1 MGTVRSIEEQQ
12 AAGRQA
18 RKRVPRSGHADWHA
32 AAGRD
37 VVSILK
43 ESERDRIPELL
54 PIRWERMAASPFGF
68 FRGAT
73 AVMARD
79 LAGRPDTGLIVQIC
93 GDAHV
98 RNMGAFASPEGHLV
112 FDINDFDETIRAPFE
127 WDLLRF
133 ATSLVLAGREAGDTD
148 DECLAST
155 GAFVR
160 SYREAVRAF
169 AKLPYI
175 DLLRIEVKRILTEKP
190 IYRILRMA
198 ERATPLWL
206 LAKITEERDSGER
219 RFIERPPLLRRLA
232 APEAEKVQQS
242 LAPYEETLAAEHR
255 FALGHYRPVDF
266 AFKVV
271 GTGSVG
277 VRDFVIL
284 MAGAAQDDVLFL
296 QIKEE
301 MQSCYAPYV
310 DEADTHH
317 GRRAATGQR
326 LMQRATDPF
335 LGWTEIDG
343 RPFLVRQLNDHKAAV
358 GPADLTGKP
367 LVEYATVAGSVLAR
381 AHARTGESAA
391 LAAYCGKNEW
401 LDAAITRFA
410 IAYADQMV
418 TDHARFVDAHRAMA
432 VSRPVS

>member
-1 MGTVRSIEEQQ
+1 MRSIEEQQ

-18 RKRVPRSGHADWHA
+18 RKRVPRSGHGDWQA

-37 VVSILK
+37 VVAILR
-43 ESERDRIPELL
+43 EYVRERIPELL

-73 AVMARD
+73 PVMARD
-79 LAGRPDTGLIVQIC
+79 LAGRPNTGLVAQIC

-112 FDINDFDETIRAPFE
+112 FDINDFDETVRAPFE

-148 DECLAST
+148 DECRASA

-160 SYREAVRAF
+160 SYRGAVRGF

-175 DLLRIEVKRILTEKP
+175 DLLRVEVKRILSEKP
-190 IYRILRMA
+190 INRILRMA
-198 ERATPLWL
+198 ERATPRWL
-206 LAKITEERDSGER
+206 LAKVTEESGSGGR
-219 RFIERPPLLRRLA
+219 RFIERPPLLKRLA
-232 APEAEKVQQS
+232 APDAEKVLQS
-242 LAPYEETLAAEHR
+242 LAAYEETLAADHR

-271 GTGSVG
+271 GIGSVG

-284 MAGAAQDDVLFL
+284 LAGAAEDDVLFL

-301 MQSCYAPYV
+301 GPSCYAPYV
-310 DEADTHH
+310 DEADTNH
-317 GRRAATGQR
+317 GRRVATGQR

-343 RPFLVRQLNDHKAAV
+343 RPFLVRQLNDHKASVA
-358 GPADLTGKP
+358 PQDLTGKP

-381 AHARTGESAA
+381 AHARTGEAAA
-391 LAAYCGKNEW
+391 LVAYCGKSDW
-401 LDAAITRFA
+401 IDTAITRFA
-410 IAYADQMV
+410 IAYADQTV
-418 TDHARFVDAHRAMA
+418 ADHARFVDAYRARA
-432 VSRPVS
+432 VS